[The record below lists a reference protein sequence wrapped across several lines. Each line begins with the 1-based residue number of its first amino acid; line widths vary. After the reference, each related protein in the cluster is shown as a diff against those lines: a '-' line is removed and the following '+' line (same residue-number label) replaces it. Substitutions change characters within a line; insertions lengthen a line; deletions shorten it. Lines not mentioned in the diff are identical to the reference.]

1 MALEFRLAGY
11 AVEAVESDADRDD
24 AVARPSLSAG
34 IATPYVE
41 FPGARRA
48 PAVEA

>member
-24 AVARPSLSAG
+24 AGGWRSGSAW

-48 PAVEA
+48 PAVDE